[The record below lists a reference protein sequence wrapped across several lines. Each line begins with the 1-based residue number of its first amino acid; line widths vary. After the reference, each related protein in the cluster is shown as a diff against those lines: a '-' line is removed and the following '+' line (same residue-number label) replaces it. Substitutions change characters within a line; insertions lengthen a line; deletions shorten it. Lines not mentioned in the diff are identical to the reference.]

1 MLLRQGFMDRVIES
15 GVLKDLEDN
24 VLSSLASE
32 MVRFRE
38 QTAGFDPV
46 SFSTSLEDEQL
57 ASVVAGWL
65 RPKPEEDDLRPE
77 VDGDLT
83 MDQSLDRIRLRKLEH
98 RKTEIQERMKR
109 CTPGEDEY
117 NTLAR
122 ELWTIGRRLRK

>member
-15 GVLKDLEDN
+15 GVLKDLEDS
-24 VLSSLASE
+24 VLSSLANG

-38 QTAGFDPV
+38 QMGGFDPG
-46 SFSTSLEDEQL
+46 SFSNSLEDEQL

-83 MDQSLDRIRLRKLEH
+83 IDHSLDSIRLRKLER

-109 CTPGEDEY
+109 CTPGEEEY
-117 NTLAR
+117 NDLAR
-122 ELWTIGRRLRK
+122 ELLAIGRRLHK